1 MRTKP
6 EILTLL
12 KTFFEETASVY
23 KIEMAF
29 LYGSWARW
37 FPKSF
42 SDVDVAIV
50 FLEEPGTEDET
61 FTIIT
66 DISLVLGK
74 KLRLDV
80 NVIPIYSD
88 FRKPMLYYNAI
99 VLGIPVFIG
108 NQDRYIFLRNQA
120 IFQMEDFT
128 LFGTNWQLEI
138 AKKNLEDI
146 KHA

>member
-29 LYGSWARW
+29 LYGSWARG

-74 KLRLDV
+74 KLKLDV

>member
-1 MRTKP
+1 MHTKP
-6 EILTLL
+6 EILALL
-12 KTFFEETASVY
+12 KTFFKESASAY
-23 KIEMAF
+23 KIEIAF
-29 LYGSWARW
+29 LYGSWARG

-50 FLEEPGTEDET
+50 FSEEPSTEDEA
-61 FTIIT
+61 FTTIT
-66 DISLVLGK
+66 DISLILRK
-74 KLRLDV
+74 KLKLDV

-88 FRKPMLYYNAI
+88 FRRPMLYYNAI

-108 NQDRYIFLRNQA
+108 NQDRYVFLRNQA

-128 LFGTNWQLEI
+128 LFGTKWQLEI

>member
-29 LYGSWARW
+29 LYGSWARG

>member
-1 MRTKP
+1 MRTKL

-12 KTFFEETASVY
+12 KTFFEESASAY

-29 LYGSWARW
+29 LYGSWARG

-99 VLGIPVFIG
+99 VLGIPVFIR

>member
-1 MRTKP
+1 MRTKL

-12 KTFFEETASVY
+12 KTFFEESASAY

-50 FLEEPGTEDET
+50 FSEEPGTEDEA

-74 KLRLDV
+74 KLKLDV

-99 VLGIPVFIG
+99 VLGMPVFIG
-108 NQDRYIFLRNQA
+108 NQDRYISLKNQA

-128 LFGTNWQLEI
+128 LFGTKWQLEI

>member
-1 MRTKP
+1 MRTKL

-12 KTFFEETASVY
+12 KTFFEESASAY

-29 LYGSWARW
+29 LYGSWARG

-50 FLEEPGTEDET
+50 FLEEPGTEDEA

-74 KLRLDV
+74 KLKSDV
-80 NVIPIYSD
+80 NVIPIHSD
-88 FRKPMLYYNAI
+88 FRRPMLYYNAI
-99 VLGIPVFIG
+99 VLGITVFIG
-108 NQDRYIFLRNQA
+108 NQDRYISLRNQA

-128 LFGTNWQLEI
+128 LFGTKWQLEI